1 MEFDCIIRGGRIAD
15 GTGARAPFAADV
27 GIAGDRIAAVGDLAA
42 SQAGVTID
50 ASGRI
55 VSPGFIDVH
64 VHSELSLLGG
74 RDQMATTHEGV
85 TTHLL
90 APDGFGWA
98 GISRQH
104 AREFWEYA
112 RFAYGDI
119 DLTFDWDTP
128 EAYLSMFP
136 GNTPANV
143 CPQVPHCAVRL
154 AAMGWEARPA
164 DAAELAAME
173 QSTRDWMEAGA
184 AALNL
189 GLDYQPSANAD
200 LQELV
205 ALCKVTASYGGIYA
219 AHLRYQ
225 DYGRPGAWDE
235 IIELAGA
242 AGIPVHVSHERVD
255 GDTQAPL
262 ERVEREDV
270 DLTFESYL
278 YPAGMTH
285 GVMLLPMKYQ
295 VGTLAEVL
303 SRLEQPSIRAECLAG
318 MEGKLGLDTGA
329 QIIGNTASGRYL
341 GMTLREAAA
350 SVGKTHAEFLYDLI
364 VEEAGVE
371 MLVFPWP
378 AAAVDN
384 EAILDTTAVHPRM
397 MIASDGVYEVPH
409 PHPRGFGCFARVLGR
424 FVREKGLLSIEQ
436 AVHKMSGFPAQRFG
450 LRDRGGIAVGMAA
463 DIAVFDPET
472 AADRAT
478 FDQPMELSVGF
489 DDVIV
494 NGTCVKQ
501 GGEITGALPGRVV
514 GRQ

>member
-1 MEFDCIIRGGRIAD
+1 MEFDSIIRGGTIAD

-27 GIAGDRIAAVGDLAA
+27 GIVGDRIAAVGDLSA
-42 SQAGVTID
+42 SQASLTVD

-74 RDQMATTHEGV
+74 RDQMATIHEGV

-98 GISRQH
+98 GISLQRS
-104 AREFWEYA
+104 REFWEYA
-112 RFAYGDI
+112 RFAYGDL
-119 DLTFDWDTP
+119 DPALDWPSP
-128 EAYLSMFP
+128 EAYLSLFP

-225 DYGRPGAWDE
+225 DYGRPDAWDE
-235 IIELAGA
+235 TIELAAA

-255 GDTQAPL
+255 GDTRGKL
-262 ERVEREDV
+262 ERVDREGV

-295 VGTLAEVL
+295 VGNLEEVL
-303 SRLEQPSIRAECLAG
+303 TRLEQPSIREECLAG

-329 QIIGNTASGRYL
+329 QIICNTASGRFL
-341 GMTLREAAA
+341 GMTLGDAAV
-350 SVGKTHAEFLYDLI
+350 SVDKTHAEFLYDLI
-364 VEEAGVE
+364 VEEEGVE
-371 MLVFPWP
+371 MLIFPWP
-378 AAAVDN
+378 AAAADN
-384 EAILDTTAVHPRM
+384 DAILETTAVHPRM

-409 PHPRGFGCFARVLGR
+409 PHPRGSGCFAQVLRR
-424 FVREKGLLSIEQ
+424 FVREKALLSVEQ

-450 LRDRGGIAVGMAA
+450 L
-463 DIAVFDPET
+463 
-472 AADRAT
+472 
-478 FDQPMELSVGF
+478 
-489 DDVIV
+489 
-494 NGTCVKQ
+494 
-501 GGEITGALPGRVV
+501 
-514 GRQ
+514 